1 MVAIGGVKV
10 RQTIGLATNESTQF
24 AQSPQDGLFGL
35 GFSTIESVQ
44 GVKNFMDNAI
54 AANQLA
60 LPVVSVFLPSVRA
73 NGGKGGNY
81 LFGAIDNTQYTG
93 NLTNVPV
100 TKEGYWQVT
109 VEDVAY
115 NGKSLNQ
122 TSQGIIDTGTTLL
135 ILGDTAAASLH
146 KGIKGAKM
154 DEIAGGWTVPCSV
167 ASSSDTM
174 SFKLGGSDFQVP
186 LADLAWSPLEE
197 GSATCFSGVQGGG
210 DGLWI
215 LGDVFIKNN
224 YCVFTKGASP
234 SVGIAPLKY

>member
-35 GFSTIESVQ
+35 GFNTIESVQ
-44 GVKNFMDNAI
+44 GVNTFMDNAI

-73 NGGKGGNY
+73 NGGQGGNI
-81 LFGAIDNTQYTG
+81 LFGAIDHTQYTG

-115 NGKSLNQ
+115 NGKSLNM

-135 ILGDTAAASLH
+135 IVGNSAAASVH
-146 KGIKGAKM
+146 NNIKGSRM
-154 DEIAGGWTVPCSV
+154 DNVAGGWTVPCSV
-167 ASSSDTM
+167 ALSKDNI
-174 SFKLGGSDFQVP
+174 SFKMGGADFQVP

-197 GSATCFSGVQGGG
+197 GSEICFSGVQGGG

-224 YCVFTKGASP
+224 YCVFTKGATP
-234 SVGIAPLKY
+234 SIGIARLNY